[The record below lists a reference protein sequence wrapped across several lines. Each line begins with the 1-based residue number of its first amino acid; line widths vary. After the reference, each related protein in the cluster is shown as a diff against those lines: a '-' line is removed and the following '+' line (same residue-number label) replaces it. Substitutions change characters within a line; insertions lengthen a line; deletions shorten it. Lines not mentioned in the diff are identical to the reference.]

1 MDVKVMTDAPVLIET
16 RGAVGLITINRP
28 KALNALTHQIICD
41 MHAAITRFEH
51 DPQIAAILVTGNGS
65 RGLCAGGDIRE
76 LREKVLANDATAID
90 FLADEYRMNAH
101 IARLDKPY
109 IAIMDGIVMG
119 GGLGISAHGSH
130 RIVTEKSR
138 IAMPE
143 TGIGLLPDIG
153 ATWFLSLPDH
163 EFGTYMGLSG
173 ATVGPAD
180 AIRMKIA
187 DHFVPA
193 SRLPRLVEAIL
204 ALDGETL
211 EQALDPLIAG
221 FATSPAFS
229 PIEFEHR
236 LIDIAFR
243 HDDVS
248 QILAALRRDGG
259 EFALQTASQIEGRCP
274 VSVKLTLRLIRK
286 GGRSERLED
295 CLEREFAAG
304 QKMIFRPDFAEG
316 VRATLVDKD
325 RNPHWSP
332 ASLSEVDDAMIDDLI
347 HHANRRLFPA
357 KGH

>member
-1 MDVKVMTDAPVLIET
+1 MDATVATEEPVLIET

-28 KALNALTHQIICD
+28 KALNALTHQIIRD
-41 MHAAITRFEH
+41 MHAAITAFEH
-51 DPQIAAILVTGNGS
+51 APDIAAILVTGNGS
-65 RGLCAGGDIRE
+65 RGLSAGGDVRE
-76 LREKVLANDATAID
+76 VREKVLASDASAID

-130 RIVTEKSR
+130 RIVTERSR
-138 IAMPE
+138 LAMPE

-204 ALDGETL
+204 ALEGETL
-211 EQALDPLIAG
+211 EQALDPLIAD

-243 HDDVS
+243 HDTVG

-259 EFALQTASQIEGRCP
+259 AFALQTVRQIEGRCP
-274 VSVKLTLRLIRK
+274 VSVRLTLELIRE

-316 VRATLVDKD
+316 VRATLIDKD
-325 RNPHWSP
+325 HDPHWQP
-332 ASLSEVDDAMIDDLI
+332 DSLDAVDDAMIAKI
-347 HHANRRLFPA
+347 IAPAERRLFD
-357 KGH
+357 